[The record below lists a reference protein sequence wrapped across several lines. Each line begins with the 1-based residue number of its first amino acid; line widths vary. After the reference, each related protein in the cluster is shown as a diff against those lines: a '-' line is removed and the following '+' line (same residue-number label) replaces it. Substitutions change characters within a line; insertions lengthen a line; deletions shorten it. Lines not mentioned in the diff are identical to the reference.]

1 MAIVNASTI
10 AGNNGVCGPSSPSP
24 RTGNDAV
31 ADANALPIAAVTG
44 TLAGN
49 NLDGDKS
56 TALRFSVAGTQ
67 GGAVALKSE
76 VYSETMCFRTAYVGQ
91 DGDTGVEAD
100 GGDTQARGD

>member
-1 MAIVNASTI
+1 MSIVNASVA
-10 AGNNGVCGPSSPSP
+10 AGNNGVCGP
-24 RTGNDAV
+24 TKTLIDAG
-31 ADANALPIAAVTG
+31 ASLPYATVTG

-49 NLDGDKS
+49 NLDGNKS

-76 VYSETMCFRTAYVGQ
+76 VYSETMCFRTAYAGQ